1 MRRNLGGFAAACA
14 SSVALAAPVAE
25 AQKSGGVLIMSNF
38 DSPASMSML
47 EEATGAVNRPMMGV
61 FNNLVM
67 FDQHVAQNSMWSIV
81 PDLAT
86 GWSWN
91 EEGTE
96 LTLPLRGGVKWHDGK
111 PFTARDVKCTWD
123 LLTGKSVNKLRLN
136 PRKTWYS
143 NLEEV
148 TTNGEYEVTF
158 RLKRAQPSFLVLLAS
173 GWSPVYPCHVSP
185 RDMRAHPIG
194 TGPFKFVE
202 FRPNERIRV
211 ARNPEYWKPGRP
223 YLDGIEWPIVPSLAT
238 RILGFVA
245 GSFDQVFGVTIPLLQ
260 DLKSQAP
267 QAVCDVFPANLPR
280 TLLVNRTAPPFD
292 DSELR
297 RAMALS
303 LDHQAFIDI
312 ITLGQGDVG
321 GAMQPPPEGVWGMPA
336 EMLRTLPGY
345 DPDVAKTARRRAG
358 SWRSSATA
366 QTTGW
371 RSKSPPATSPRPA
384 TRPCC

>member
-1 MRRNLGGFAAACA
+1 MKRNLGGF
-14 SSVALAAPVAE
+14 LAAGALLLALGVAPAAV
-25 AQKSGGVLIMSNF
+25 AQKSGGVLQVSHF
-38 DSPASMSML
+38 DSPASMSMH

-67 FDQHVAQNSMWSIV
+67 YRQDVAQNSMASIV

-91 EEGTE
+91 EEETE
-96 LTLPLRGGVKWHDGK
+96 LTLPLRQGVRWHDGK

-123 LLTGKSVNKLRLN
+123 LLTGRSAEKLRVN

-148 TTNGEYEVTF
+148 ITNGEYEVTF
-158 RLKRAQPSFLVLLAS
+158 RLKRPQPSFLALLAS

-223 YLDGIEWPIVPSLAT
+223 TSMASSGRSSRVW
-238 RILGFVA
+238 
-245 GSFDQVFGVTIPLLQ
+245 
-260 DLKSQAP
+260 
-267 QAVCDVFPANLPR
+267 
-280 TLLVNRTAPPFD
+280 
-292 DSELR
+292 R
-297 RAMALS
+297 R
-303 LDHQAFIDI
+303 
-312 ITLGQGDVG
+312 
-321 GAMQPPPEGVWGMPA
+321 
-336 EMLRTLPGY
+336 
-345 DPDVAKTARRRAG
+345 G
-358 SWRSSATA
+358 SWGSWLAASIRSSV
-366 QTTGW
+366 
-371 RSKSPPATSPRPA
+371 
-384 TRPCC
+384 